1 MVGATVILKIVI
13 RLAFIY
19 NFQSLKNKIIDSGSL
34 KKKKKKNS
42 MRTSPVYKAE
52 TQLLMIKVAQLQLI
66 LCNLFSCKRHGANGK
81 RMRLEALVGTFD

>member
-1 MVGATVILKIVI
+1 MVGTMVIPKIVI

-34 KKKKKKNS
+34 KKNNS

-52 TQLLMIKVAQLQLI
+52 AQLLMIKVAQLQLI
-66 LCNLFSCKRHGANGK
+66 LYNHFSCKTYGANRK
-81 RMRLEALVGTFD
+81 KKIRLEALVGTFD

>member
-1 MVGATVILKIVI
+1 MVGATVIPKIVI

-34 KKKKKKNS
+34 KKKNNS

-52 TQLLMIKVAQLQLI
+52 AQLLMIKVAQLQLI
-66 LCNLFSCKRHGANGK
+66 LYNLFSCKRHGANGK